1 MQHEQPANDEQH
13 DEQPAID
20 EQHEQPVIDEQHE
33 HPKDQLLSDD
43 DELVSDD
50 DDDDKTVEVAS
61 QEFKPTQPTI
71 MPPWYLL
78 LLLLKGSHR
87 EDRLKWVS
95 NCYPFLS
102 RAEKIHV
109 SKVTMHMGL
118 GLIARCI
125 ELDYLDRKM
134 KKMQLQLGHDQAT
147 YDRKKRNLIINY
159 QPIREPEPIVRKKR
173 ILNLIEPIR

>member
-43 DELVSDD
+43 DELVSD

-125 ELDYLDRKM
+125 ELDYLDRKI
-134 KKMQLQLGHDQAT
+134 KKMQLKLGHDQAT